1 MIVELVEGKSGY
13 KIFEKVCTD
22 VYLGNKYF
30 KGTEG
35 SIEHLLLNSNSAF
48 QKHSTIKMFVIRNGN
63 NNVARFAL
71 IHDHRLAEY
80 IQVAFFEAQK
90 DLGDVFTIIK
100 QVIYRHFPQCK
111 KVVVGLN
118 GHLNYGA
125 GILLNRFDETPIFG
139 LPYNPPY
146 YANYFKDLESRKM
159 VTFRFS
165 MEVYTEWALSYDAQ
179 REVKGL
185 TVRFMNK
192 KNIEKESAIYT
203 ELNNKS
209 FIKHPYW
216 ANRDTAED
224 LELFKPFRFLL
235 DNENLIFAEING
247 KPVGFF
253 LWYPDFNQLVASQR
267 DLNVMD
273 VIKFRLGKS
282 IDTFRFTEIGILP
295 EYQGSP
301 VALALI
307 NKALPTLLKKGYK
320 YCEGGFIFEENRA
333 SIAFVKRILQRCYGK
348 KPNVYREYTT
358 FETTINDGV

>member
-1 MIVELVEGKSGY
+1 MKAELIEGKPAY
-13 KIFEKVCTD
+13 KTFAKVSAD
-22 VYLGNKYF
+22 VYAGNKYF

-35 SIEHLLLNSNSAF
+35 SVERLLLSSDSAF
-48 QKHSTIKMFVIRNGN
+48 QKHSDIKMFVIRNGN
-63 NNVARFAL
+63 DCLARFAL
-71 IHDHRLAEY
+71 IHDHRLTGY

-90 DLGDVFTIIK
+90 DLCNIFSIIK
-100 QVIYRHFPQCK
+100 QEIYRHFPQCK

-125 GILLNRFDETPIFG
+125 GILLNRFDEAPVFG
-139 LPYNPPY
+139 LPYNPEY
-146 YANYFKDLESRKM
+146 YANYFEGLQRRKM
-159 VTFRFS
+159 FTFRFG
-165 MEVYTEWALSYDAQ
+165 MDAYTDWAHSYSSQ
-179 REVKGL
+179 RGLNGL

-192 KNIEKESAIYT
+192 KHIEKESEIYT
-203 ELNNKS
+203 ELNNQA
-209 FIKHPYW
+209 FAKHPYW
-216 ANRDTAED
+216 ANRDKDED

-253 LWYPDFNQLVASQR
+253 LWYPDFNKLVTSQR
-267 DLNVMD
+267 DLNAID
-273 VIKFRLGKS
+273 VIKYRLGKS

-295 EYQGSP
+295 EYHGSP

-307 NKALPTLLKKGYK
+307 NKSLPALIQKGYK

-348 KPNVYREYTT
+348 EPNTYREFAT
-358 FETTINDGV
+358 FETRL